1 MAKHQR
7 NNNEAT
13 QAAKASGDAGKGFGR
28 GKSNPIKYL
37 VLFMGLGGL
46 EEQESSSPF
55 LEGSKT
61 KSSLD
66 SISILHNLSLVPTWP
81 KYPP

>member
-13 QAAKASGDAGKGFGR
+13 QAAKASGDVGKGFGR

-61 KSSLD
+61 K
-66 SISILHNLSLVPTWP
+66 
-81 KYPP
+81 